1 MMVRKVTLVKYWLK
15 PARSAPSES
24 CEKLKD
30 RLTAG
35 KWWPLADLE
44 LVFPLAVG
52 RTGAVSS
59 PSRKEP
65 WALALL
71 WLWVQKHIPLSF
83 MLNLQEDLEAPCQ
96 LSDPRDTSSHEWLHM

>member
-35 KWWPLADLE
+35 KWRPLADLE

-52 RTGAVSS
+52 RTEAVSS
-59 PSRKEP
+59 PSRKKP
-65 WALALL
+65 SADGTAVALGTY
-71 WLWVQKHIPLSF
+71 P
-83 MLNLQEDLEAPCQ
+83 
-96 LSDPRDTSSHEWLHM
+96 